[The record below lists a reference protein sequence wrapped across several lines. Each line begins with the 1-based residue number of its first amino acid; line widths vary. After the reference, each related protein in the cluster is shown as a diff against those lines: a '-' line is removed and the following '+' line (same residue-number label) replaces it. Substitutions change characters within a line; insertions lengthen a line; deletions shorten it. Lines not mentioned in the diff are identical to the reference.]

1 MRANYW
7 SLSKFGT
14 WIRGTEYPEYASSE
28 GWTSISTIAKATHPV
43 RYWIAET
50 LLDKIQDVVMFP
62 QDTYYNI
69 KYYIDNRW
77 ITKTH
82 ALTAHPQDIKPG
94 TWQDLGGRFLPCMF
108 NELVNF
114 VEIELAWSYIRWDDE
129 HAKEKYNYPDR
140 WFGHVRG
147 WRCKQAG
154 LDYLQWASSITYPDS
169 ESNFPRLS
177 HQAVVAIELARL
189 YTWWTEERP
198 NRVDP
203 SDTSGINEFY
213 DNDTG
218 DIFRDRPPEEDAK
231 LKSMREI
238 EHEIEQKY
246 QIEDTEM
253 MIRLIKIRDGLWT

>member
-1 MRANYW
+1 MRTSYW
-7 SLSKFGT
+7 SSSKIGN
-14 WIRGTEYPEYASSE
+14 WIRGTEYPEHASSQ
-28 GWTSISTIAKATHPV
+28 GWDAISAIAKATHPV

-62 QDTYYNI
+62 QDKYYDI

-77 ITKTH
+77 VTKTH
-82 ALTAHPQDIKPG
+82 ALTAHPKDIKLG
-94 TWQDLGGRFLPCMF
+94 EWCDLGYRFLPCMF

-114 VEIELAWSYIRWDDE
+114 VEIELAWSFIRWDNE
-129 HAKEKYNYPDR
+129 NAKAKYNYPNY
-140 WFGHVRG
+140 WFGHFRD

-154 LDYLQWASSITYPDS
+154 LDYLQWASTISYSNS
-169 ESNFPRLS
+169 ENKVPQLS
-177 HQAVVAIELARL
+177 QQALVAIELAKL

-203 SDTSGINEFY
+203 SDVSGINEFY
-213 DNDTG
+213 DNDKG

-238 EHEIEQKY
+238 EYDIEQRY